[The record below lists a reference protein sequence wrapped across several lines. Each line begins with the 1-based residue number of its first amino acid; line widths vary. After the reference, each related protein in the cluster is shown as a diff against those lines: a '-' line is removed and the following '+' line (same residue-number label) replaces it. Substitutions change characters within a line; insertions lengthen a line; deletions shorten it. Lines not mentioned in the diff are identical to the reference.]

1 MLKSD
6 RGWPGSEWRHVWTIE
21 AGAATVWEA
30 SAALEAQAHAWSLF
44 AKVLAMGAAYLSGT
58 FVFVTHLPESRW
70 PGRFDNC
77 CASHQLWHVFVILAA
92 YILWTGLRDYAAWR
106 IATPCHY

>member
-1 MLKSD
+1 M
-6 RGWPGSEWRHVWTIE
+6 
-21 AGAATVWEA
+21 WEA